1 MNAPVRA
8 DLDRLAGL
16 GLRLEHRSVDAL
28 IPYARN
34 ARTHSEAQV
43 ALIAGSIREFG
54 FTNPVLVDGA
64 NGIIAGHG
72 RLLAARKL
80 GLTEVPVIELAHLS
94 PAQKRALVLAT
105 TDSPSA
111 PAGTSRC

>member
-1 MNAPVRA
+1 MAKATTALSTPAASPAPSPLAVQYRA
-8 DLDRLAGL
+8 L
-16 GLRLEHRSVDAL
+16 GDL

-64 NGIIAGHG
+64 SGIIAGRG
-72 RLLAARKL
+72 
-80 GLTEVPVIELAHLS
+80 
-94 PAQKRALVLAT
+94 PA
-105 TDSPSA
+105 
-111 PAGTSRC
+111 